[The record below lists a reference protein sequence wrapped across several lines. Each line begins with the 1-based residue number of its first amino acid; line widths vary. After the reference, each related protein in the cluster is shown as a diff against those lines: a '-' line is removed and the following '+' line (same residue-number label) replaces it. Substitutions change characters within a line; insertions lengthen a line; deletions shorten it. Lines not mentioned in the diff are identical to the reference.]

1 MVIKLEID
9 IELSEEQIE
18 QFAEALYYG
27 SDLIADIRKC
37 IDEHPDAYSRFL
49 EKERGNETMNDTS

>member
-1 MVIKLEID
+1 MIKLEID
-9 IELSEEQIE
+9 IELSEEQVE

-37 IDEHPDAYSRFL
+37 IDEHPDEYSRFL